1 MKLVSVVRDRPMRS
15 RGREPL
21 GEERA
26 DVPRRGSTA
35 RAAQRGLLLGCADLL
50 ASTVVV
56 GIGPR
61 SERLEE
67 LLARAEPRGGEA
79 LDEVGAEVL
88 GDRSGRA
95 CRAEGVAELRLGGAE
110 VALDVVRV
118 GRDEGV
124 VEAGEEVG
132 PVARGQGGDLVDE
145 GRRGSAESEARRFPL
160 ELLEER
166 VQAGL
171 GLRRVGGRIA
181 SVRTGGDLVRD
192 LVKDLDVSGDAP
204 RGAVSVPVASQ
215 RLFELVEVRVW
226 APPFAAA
233 A

>member
-1 MKLVSVVRDRPMRS
+1 M
-15 RGREPL
+15 
-21 GEERA
+21 
-26 DVPRRGSTA
+26 
-35 RAAQRGLLLGCADLL
+35 
-50 ASTVVV
+50 
-56 GIGPR
+56 
-61 SERLEE
+61 
-67 LLARAEPRGGEA
+67 
-79 LDEVGAEVL
+79 
-88 GDRSGRA
+88 
-95 CRAEGVAELRLGGAE
+95 AELRLGGAE

-124 VEAGEEVG
+124 VEAREEVG
-132 PVARGQGGDLVDE
+132 SVARGQGGDLVDE
-145 GRRGSAESEARRFPL
+145 GRRRSAEPEAGRFLL
-160 ELLEER
+160 ELLEEG

-215 RLFELVEVRVW
+215 RLFELDEVRVW